1 MSAPLLSLVV
11 PCRDR
16 PEALNE
22 LLDALDAQQ
31 GAPPFELII
40 VDDGSMPPIG
50 GLRETVYP
58 LRVVR
63 QIPLGISAARNN
75 GVRQATG
82 EILLFV
88 DSDCAPEPDALAKLA
103 ETAAAHPED
112 LAFQLGLVSGESTM
126 VQRLEGLRLEAIQ
139 ALTTSEDGH
148 VGFTNTSGFA
158 LRRAWLGDSPPF
170 DTAHLRGEDSGLLMR
185 LAREQKFPRH
195 VPDARVHHKPDL
207 TTWQFIRKHYWIGYR
222 AGLARD
228 EMRRSNVELLSNKER
243 GRMFGQIRAAAKRH
257 GWGPSHL
264 FFLILCYAN
273 ERRGR
278 VMHDLFGLQRDR
290 IPLGPIGVDPLRERD
305 LMARILQAAERGK
318 PLSVMGVTR
327 EVLQRAEAEP
337 EFAAEVNAHD
347 LLYCA
352 EDSIR
357 RKLWWSTRKR
367 THTVDLDALMP
378 ELREEAERRCIA
390 LDRILTSLS

>member
-1 MSAPLLSLVV
+1 MSAPKLSLVV

-31 GAPPFELII
+31 GAPSFELLI
-40 VDDGSMPPIG
+40 VDDGSQPPID
-50 GLRETVYP
+50 GLRTTDYP

-75 GVRQATG
+75 GVRHAIG
-82 EILLFV
+82 ELLLFV

-103 ETAAAHPED
+103 EAADAYPAD
-112 LAFQLGLVSGESTM
+112 LAFQLGLVSGEDTM

-139 ALTTSEDGH
+139 AMTKSEDGH

-185 LAREQKFPRH
+185 LARAGKFPRH
-195 VPDARVHHKPDL
+195 VPDARVHHRPDL
-207 TTWQFIRKHYWIGYR
+207 TTWQFIRKHFWIGYR

-228 EMRRSNVELLSNKER
+228 EMKRSNVELLSNKER
-243 GRMFGQIRAAAKRH
+243 GRMFTEIRAAAKRH
-257 GWGPSHL
+257 GWGMGHL
-264 FFLILCYAN
+264 LALILCYIN

-278 VMHDLFGLQRDR
+278 SMHDLFGLQRDR
-290 IPLGPIGVDPLRERD
+290 IPLGPIGIDPLRERD
-305 LMARILQAAERGK
+305 LMARILQAAERGA
-318 PLSVMGVTR
+318 PLSVHGITR
-327 EVLQRAEAEP
+327 QELARAQRDP
-337 EFAAEVNAHD
+337 SVAAELNAHD

-352 EDSIR
+352 DDAVR
-357 RKLWWSTRKR
+357 RKLWWFTRQR
-367 THTVDLDALMP
+367 THTVDLERVMP
-378 ELREEAERRCIA
+378 ELVEEAARRGVA
-390 LDRILTSLS
+390 ADRILANRS